1 MDLVVVT
8 DGYEDTVALVDAAA
22 SAGWQVVRVVNITAN
37 PAVLV
42 VETEPDAVVFVVDQ
56 LGDNII
62 REMATIREKYP
73 LPVVVMTHDKLPES
87 IDAAVAVGCTTYV
100 VDCSDPGRIPTL
112 LQVAKSRFRS
122 TQRLSRELEKTRTE
136 LADRKYI
143 DRAKGI
149 LMETRGVGEN
159 EAFQLLRKMAMDRNK
174 RLGEVA
180 EQIIAAAEVLI
191 SP

>member
-22 SAGWQVVRVVNITAN
+22 SAGWQVVKVVNMAAS
-37 PAVLV
+37 PAALV
-42 VETEPDAVVFVVDQ
+42 VETEPDAVVFVVNQ
-56 LGDNII
+56 LGVNVV
-62 REMATIREKYP
+62 REMATIKEKYP

-100 VDCSDPGRIPTL
+100 VDCSDPGRISTL

-149 LMETRGVGEN
+149 LMETRGVSEN

-191 SP
+191 S